1 MEEAEALCTKMGIM
15 VKGGIFKCFGSS
27 QHIKNKYGVGFE
39 VEIKIE
45 IPSHKKLAGIA
56 EAELADCIAQNTD
69 ENSKDQKVYIDAALL
84 ELYNKGELQP
94 LVLDRI
100 RRELVITYKQAK
112 DKINIE
118 AFEDDINGNYNYDDS
133 QNEERKKIVC
143 SAIVFAEKLFIQR
156 NLYGT
161 LKEIC

>member
-1 MEEAEALCTKMGIM
+1 M
-15 VKGGIFKCFGSS
+15 
-27 QHIKNKYGVGFE
+27 
-39 VEIKIE
+39 
-45 IPSHKKLAGIA
+45 
-56 EAELADCIAQNTD
+56 
-69 ENSKDQKVYIDAALL
+69 
-84 ELYNKGELQP
+84 QP

-156 NLYGT
+156 NLHGT